1 MAEIKVTATQL
12 NAKAEELEGLNN
24 QFKNT
29 VNALEETE
37 VALAGMW
44 EGEAKDAFHQAFNK
58 DKTQMDNYFN
68 AIAQYVGVMRQIAAK
83 YAQAESVNVA
93 TANERKY

>member
-1 MAEIKVTATQL
+1 MAEIKVTASQL

-37 VALAGMW
+37 TTLMGMW
-44 EGEAKDAFHQAFNK
+44 DGEAKDTFHQAFNN
-58 DKTQMDNYFN
+58 DKTQMNNYFN
-68 AIAQYVGVMRQIAAK
+68 AIAQYVNVMRQIAAK
-83 YAQAESVNVA
+83 YAQAEAANVG
-93 TANERKY
+93 TASQRKY